1 MRSKRSF
8 HFVSFKMETLDLYSW
23 LFTHSN
29 CLYALNSLNRGILFS
44 KSFVQMSN
52 ELFILCVLI
61 IYNKVRLIP
70 ILRTFSQS
78 IFGRGIFSMTSSE
91 SPSHTILVRCHFY
104 PIWTIDPVQ
113 SQSIHHQYKIM
124 LFCEFQQTAS
134 SVSEGG
140 KWLRIPTLFGRRP
153 HWRIGAA

>member
-70 ILRTFSQS
+70 ILRTFSHS
-78 IFGRGIFSMTSSE
+78 IFGRGHFFHDLIRVTFSHNIGKMSLLPNLNYRSCAVSINT
-91 SPSHTILVRCHFY
+91 PSIQNHVVL
-104 PIWTIDPVQ
+104 
-113 SQSIHHQYKIM
+113 
-124 LFCEFQQTAS
+124 
-134 SVSEGG
+134 
-140 KWLRIPTLFGRRP
+140 
-153 HWRIGAA
+153 